1 MFQPVIVLGFDIGDG
16 GYDEALV
23 IMKLVLPVPMSTV
36 ADPPTRNGVV
46 EDGEAGKKI

>member
-1 MFQPVIVLGFDIGDG
+1 MFQPVIVLGFGIGDG
-16 GYDEALV
+16 GYDEALGDHE
-23 IMKLVLPVPMSTV
+23 LFLPVPMSTV